1 MKNKIII
8 SSNKIP
14 AAIGPYSPALKVGN
28 LIFISGQ
35 VPINPK
41 TGKIVGGDI
50 ETQTK
55 RILENLRAI
64 MDFYSISLRNIAKT
78 IIFLKDMN
86 NFSKINKIYAQYFEE
101 KIPPCSC
108 IEVSR
113 LPREVD
119 VEIEAIAFCS

>member
-108 IEVSR
+108 IEV
-113 LPREVD
+113 
-119 VEIEAIAFCS
+119 IEAIAFCS